1 MEKLEVANTLAQH
14 FARITKLAINWIGWN
29 CQSLTLEAAEKKPF
43 LGSKKNAIDGKIE
56 LEHEIKSRRMKYDR
70 LWKNCLKRSHEIKE
84 KLLFFLQVKMQF
96 LTFHPKV

>member
-70 LWKNCLKRSHEIKE
+70 LWK
-84 KLLFFLQVKMQF
+84 KLVKKVARDQRKITFF
-96 LTFHPKV
+96 